1 MKLKEFWQN
10 NRMLIVLAVM
20 TIVLSILGV
29 LGMGTQSFIR
39 TALSGLTLGSLFFMV
54 AAGLTLVF
62 GLMDVLNFAHGSM
75 FMLGAYMGWQFYT
88 NPTFLFGIAPLIAAL
103 ITGLSVVP
111 ILQRRVGRWQLSEEW
126 QKQLPRLLNAAALV
140 LGFIALRGVDFLG
153 LADTAMVSITVTA
166 TDPLA
171 EISVQEPLSV
181 FWFRPLL
188 LMFAGILM
196 AFASA
201 RPGDRT
207 RVVDASAEKRTWIGF
222 ILLVLLTS
230 ILVLVRESGP
240 EAVLLMNGDLRFI
253 LALLVGILSGFGFGV
268 AVERVLVR
276 SLYVRPFF
284 IVLMTLGL
292 SFVIREVVQLLW
304 DPLAYQMSRPP
315 AFSQPGK
322 AENLLAWFSGHNT
335 TIDIMGVTFPSYRV
349 FIILLGA
356 IMFIGLILLM
366 QRTRMGMIIRAGVQ
380 DREMVEALGINV
392 QRVFLMVFAL
402 GTAMAALGG
411 IGAAPFIPVKPEMG
425 DAFQMQGFI
434 TVVIGGMGSYVGALI
449 GALLLGMARA
459 FGDYFA
465 LKFSLSPAVAEAST
479 VIIMVIVLLVRPAGL
494 FGKKE

>member
-1 MKLKEFWQN
+1 MKLKELWQE
-10 NRMLIVLAVM
+10 NRMLIVLAVLVV
-20 TIVLSILGV
+20 ILSILG
-29 LGMGTQSFIR
+29 LTGMGTQSFVR

-54 AAGLTLVF
+54 AAGLTLIF

-88 NPTFLFGIAPLIAAL
+88 NPTFLFGIAPLIAAFIAGISL
-103 ITGLSVVP
+103 LSVIQPLV
-111 ILQRRVGRWQLSEEW
+111 VGWELSENW
-126 QKQLPRLLNAAALV
+126 QKQLPNLLNIAAVV

-153 LADTAMVSITVTA
+153 LADTAMVSIAVGN

-171 EISVQEPLSV
+171 EISAQEAFAS

-188 LMFAGILM
+188 LMASGALM
-196 AFASA
+196 ALASA
-201 RPGDRT
+201 RPGDKT
-207 RVVDASAEKRTWIGF
+207 RSVDKSAAKRGWIGF
-222 ILLVLLTS
+222 GLLFALTVL
-230 ILVLVRESGP
+230 LVLVRESGP
-240 EAVLLMNGDLRFI
+240 VAVLLMNGDLRFF
-253 LALLVGILSGFGFGV
+253 LALLVGTAAGFGLGV

-276 SLYVRPFF
+276 TLYVRPFF

-292 SFVIREVVQLLW
+292 SFVIRETVQLLW

-322 AENLLAWFSGHNT
+322 AENLLAWFSGNNT
-335 TIDIMGVTFPSYRV
+335 TVNILGVTFPSYRI
-349 FIILLGA
+349 FIILLGI
-356 IMFIGLILLM
+356 IMFIGVILLM
-366 QRTRMGMIIRAGVQ
+366 QRTRIGMIIRAGVQ

-392 QRVFLMVFAL
+392 QAVFLLVFAL

-411 IGAAPFIPVKPEMG
+411 IGAAPFIPVSPAMG
-425 DAFQMQGFI
+425 DAYQMQGFI
-434 TVVIGGMGSYVGALI
+434 TVVIGGMGSYVGAFI
-449 GALLLGMARA
+449 GAMLLGMARA

-465 LKFSLSPAVAEAST
+465 LKLSLSPAIAEAST